1 MYHDHPDFD
10 TFVYFLVELF
20 PAEALL
26 SLATAANRH
35 REILMEHE
43 RNQSTSNNNA
53 CNNFNSIITPACSA
67 GNLDSPNA
75 IQETSENA
83 WQDRSSSQSN
93 DSDLAS
99 NAEKVVNGERA
110 IRKLKLFGNKSY
122 INVAAYLNI
131 DPTDARMYRGVLRR
145 IMKELGMDFN
155 KPYKAQDQYITKR
168 VVRKFIKE
176 ADDFLTTQGDWAI
189 YELIKQLIHNRRAY
203 QSVKAK
209 GIATQPSRT
218 TDEAEGQGSNI
229 ELSTVESDIQEE
241 VSTVS
246 DEDNNINENLRVSPA
261 DLREFIRSEVR
272 EMTGN
277 LGLIE
282 DLLMEPVKPPPQ
294 MSNSRTFKEGMFYCL
309 FLFWS
314 ASLAVW
320 ARMVEVR
327 LGQLFQALLHA
338 PSSEVI
344 CTYSLVTATGF
355 GGIWLWVGKFLES
368 VKAGIL

>member
-1 MYHDHPDFD
+1 MDHVHPDFD
-10 TFVYFLVELF
+10 IFVHFLVELF

-26 SLATAANRH
+26 SLATAANRR

-75 IQETSENA
+75 SQETSENA
-83 WQDRSSSQSN
+83 WQDRSSNQRSN

-99 NAEKVVNGERA
+99 DAEKVANGERG
-110 IRKLKLFGNKSY
+110 IRKPKLFGNKSY

-131 DPTDARMYRGVLRR
+131 DPTDARMYRDVLRR

-155 KPYKAQDQYITKR
+155 KPYNAQYQYITKR

-176 ADDFLTTQGDWAI
+176 ADDFPTTQGDWAI

-218 TDEAEGQGSNI
+218 TDEAEDQDSNV

-241 VSTVS
+241 VSSVS
-246 DEDNNINENLRVSPA
+246 DE
-261 DLREFIRSEVR
+261 
-272 EMTGN
+272 
-277 LGLIE
+277 
-282 DLLMEPVKPPPQ
+282 
-294 MSNSRTFKEGMFYCL
+294 
-309 FLFWS
+309 
-314 ASLAVW
+314 
-320 ARMVEVR
+320 
-327 LGQLFQALLHA
+327 
-338 PSSEVI
+338 
-344 CTYSLVTATGF
+344 
-355 GGIWLWVGKFLES
+355 GGISTSINFN
-368 VKAGIL
+368 II